1 MCTYNTKR
9 AFRAISHSLL
19 KSILANKAPEM
30 RVPWNRVT
38 QRKIEPL
45 YAAFLQLDDSLRA
58 EIDSVLYENCSVA
71 EYPVNATTLHVQ
83 IQQHGL
89 VPPDDFA
96 EWCYDRFAY
105 SRKRQT

>member
-1 MCTYNTKR
+1 MPKTEMIQPTRQQRKPRIRAKEGLEHMCTYNTKR
-9 AFRAISHSLL
+9 AFRAINHSLL

-58 EIDSVLYENCSVA
+58 IL
-71 EYPVNATTLHVQ
+71 
-83 IQQHGL
+83 
-89 VPPDDFA
+89 
-96 EWCYDRFAY
+96 
-105 SRKRQT
+105 